1 MTWLVQPVNV
11 EFVFTTVLVK
21 NPNGVTA
28 GVDDFTPLATVEGD
42 GLTELNCN
50 CLNCHACIIADRALI
65 ASSKCVYCDFFF
77 FFIYLTRKSLS
88 INELRRRGTAFVV
101 SP

>member
-1 MTWLVQPVNV
+1 MKLMLASL
-11 EFVFTTVLVK
+11 LVK
-21 NPNGVTA
+21 HPNGVTA

-65 ASSKCVYCDFFF
+65 ASPKCVFYSFFLL
-77 FFIYLTRKSLS
+77 YKSLS
-88 INELRRRGTAFVV
+88 INEL
-101 SP
+101 

>member
-65 ASSKCVYCDFFF
+65 ASPKCVFYSFFLL
-77 FFIYLTRKSLS
+77 YKSLS
-88 INELRRRGTAFVV
+88 INEL
-101 SP
+101 